1 MMGWPEANRGLFPDS
16 DMKKR
21 KKRLLGRRKRS
32 DNYTEA
38 ADSYAV
44 AATVSAVEEEELFS
58 ISSATCK
65 KGGLGEETAG
75 NYCRLTYSYTMTY
88 SDLFLSS
95 PA

>member
-1 MMGWPEANRGLFPDS
+1 
-16 DMKKR
+16 MKKR

-38 ADSYAV
+38 ADSYAD

-65 KGGLGEETAG
+65 GDLGRKRREIIAG
-75 NYCRLTYSYTMTY
+75 
-88 SDLFLSS
+88 
-95 PA
+95 

>member
-1 MMGWPEANRGLFPDS
+1 
-16 DMKKR
+16 MKKR

-58 ISSATCK
+58 ISSAATCK
-65 KGGLGEETAG
+65 GDLGRKRREIIAG
-75 NYCRLTYSYTMTY
+75 
-88 SDLFLSS
+88 
-95 PA
+95 